1 MWITT
6 KAFESLTPIDV
17 FHKELGE
24 KQSEGSVY
32 TNVHTHFV
40 RDFIADK
47 TKTYEIR
54 ISADDY
60 CKLYVNGKFVCQGP
74 APAYPNVYKYNQA
87 DITPYIVNG
96 KNRIAVHVYYQGEIN
111 RVWNSGDN
119 RMGLW
124 AQVYEGGKLAFETDE
139 RWMYK
144 AAEEFSGETTGY
156 QTQYLENID
165 FAKKDLTWKTAGV
178 TDGFANAVCVKS
190 PDWCF
195 TKAPT
200 TPLQVYTVKP
210 AKITK
215 VGNTAYLLDFGTEI
229 TGQLCFKAQG
239 APGQKVI
246 IKHAEELNE
255 DGAIRYEMRCNCSFY
270 EECTLSGSID
280 EFEFFDYKAFR
291 YAQVECDSD
300 VFFADT
306 FTAVV
311 RHAPFTAHSS
321 IKTDIPH
328 LADIWEI
335 CKNGV
340 KYGAQEGFLDC
351 PTREKGQYLGDF
363 TVTGLSHLYLTGNA
377 EMYKK
382 TLFDFADSACICDGI
397 MAVAPGSFMQE
408 IADFSLQY
416 PLQVLNYY
424 NATEDT
430 QTVRALY
437 PVIDGILKYFA
448 RFERADGLL
457 ENVTEKWNLVDW
469 PKNLRD
475 DYAIDTVHNPESVPV
490 HNVINAFYVG
500 ANQCA
505 EKLAA
510 LLGIDRA
517 KKSEALTKAYINVFY
532 DEKTKLFFDDEAK
545 SHTALHANALP
556 LCFGIAPADA
566 VDTMKALILEKGLS
580 CGVQFSYFVLKALTK
595 IGAYDEALSLILNES
610 EHGWVNMLRE
620 GATTCFEAWGK
631 DQKWN
636 TSLCHP
642 WASAPIIV
650 LLEDVLGIPP
660 AEIFSGKGVYEK
672 DVKQGKITV
681 ELK

>member
-6 KAFESLTPIDV
+6 KEFENLKPINV

-24 KQSEGSVY
+24 KQTEESAY
-32 TNVHTHFV
+32 KNVHIQFIK
-40 RDFIADK
+40 DFIVQSGNK
-47 TKTYEIR
+47 YEIS
-54 ISADDY
+54 ITADDY
-60 CKLYVNGKFVCQGP
+60 YKLYVNGRFVCQGP
-74 APAYPNVYKYNQA
+74 APAYPAHYKYSKA
-87 DITPYIVNG
+87 DITPYIKDG
-96 KNRIAVHVYYQGEIN
+96 TNRIAVHVYYQGKIN

-124 AQVYEGGKLAFETDE
+124 AQVFEDSKLAFETDE
-139 RWMYK
+139 SWLYK
-144 AAEEFSGETTGY
+144 YAEEFSGETIGY
-156 QTQYLENID
+156 ETQYLENID
-165 FAKKDLTWKTAGV
+165 FAKKDLTWKTTGRL
-178 TDGFANAVCVKS
+178 GFTAAVRVPNPEWQLS
-190 PDWCF
+190 EN
-195 TKAPT
+195 PT
-200 TPLQVYTVKP
+200 TPLSVYNMKP
-210 AKITK
+210 AQITQI
-215 VGNTAYLLDFGTEI
+215 GAATYLLDFGTEI
-229 TGQLCFKAQG
+229 TGQLYFKAKG

-255 DGAIRYEMRCNCSFY
+255 DGTIRYEMRCNCKYY
-270 EECTLSGSID
+270 EECTLSGGED
-280 EFEFFDYKAFR
+280 ECEFFDYKAFR

-300 VFFADT
+300 VFVPYSFMAI
-306 FTAVV
+306 V
-311 RHAPFTAHSS
+311 RHAPFTAHAK

-328 LADIWEI
+328 LADIWGI

-351 PTREKGQYLGDF
+351 PSREKGQYLGDF

-416 PLQVLNYY
+416 PLQVLHYY
-424 NATEDT
+424 NATKDLD
-430 QTVRALY
+430 TVRALY
-437 PVIDGILKYFA
+437 PTVEGILAYFA
-448 RFERADGLL
+448 RHERTDGLL

-475 DYAIDTVHNPESVPV
+475 DYAIDTANNPECVPV
-490 HNVINAFYVG
+490 HNVINAFYIC

-510 LLGIDRA
+510 ILGIDTE
-517 KKSEALTKAYINVFY
+517 KKSAALTSAYINAFY
-532 DEKTKLFFDDEAK
+532 DAKTKLFYDDEAHT
-545 SHTALHANALP
+545 HTALHSIALP
-556 LCFGIAPADA
+556 LFVGIAPKESI
-566 VDTMKALILEKGLS
+566 DTLKALILEKGLN
-580 CGVQFSYFVLKALTK
+580 CGVQFSFFVLKALCK
-595 IGAYDEALSLILNES
+595 IGAWEDALALILNES

-631 DQKWN
+631 EQKWN

-642 WASAPIIV
+642 WASAPLIV
-650 LLEDVLGIPP
+650 LLEDILGIPP
-660 AEIFSGKGVYEK
+660 AEIFSGKGVHEK
-672 DVKQGKITV
+672 EVVQGKITV
-681 ELK
+681 ELQ

>member
-6 KAFESLTPIDV
+6 KDFEDLTPIDV
-17 FHKELGE
+17 FHKEYGE
-24 KQSEGSVY
+24 KQGEVSAY
-32 TNVHTHFV
+32 TNVHTHFI
-40 RDFIADK
+40 RDFIADG
-47 TKTYEIR
+47 TKAYEIK

-60 CKLYVNGKFVCQGP
+60 YKLYVNGKFVCQGP
-74 APAYPNVYKYNQA
+74 APAYVSAYKYNCA
-87 DITPYIVNG
+87 DITPYITSG

-124 AQVYEGGKLAFETDE
+124 AQVYESGKLAFETDE
-139 RWMYK
+139 RWQYK
-144 AAEEFSGETTGY
+144 TAEEFSGETTGY
-156 QTQYLENID
+156 KTQYLENID
-165 FAKKDLTWKTAGV
+165 FRKKDTTWKTAGV
-178 TDGFANAVCVKS
+178 TDGFTNAACVKY
-190 PDWCF
+190 PDWHLSEN
-195 TKAPT
+195 PT

-229 TGQLCFKAQG
+229 TGQIYFKAQG
-239 APGQKVI
+239 KPGQKVI
-246 IKHAEELNE
+246 LKHAEELNT
-255 DGAIRYEMRCNCSFY
+255 DGTPRYEMRCNCDYY
-270 EECTLSGSID
+270 EECTLSGGVD
-280 EFEFFDYKAFR
+280 KFEFYDYKAFR

-300 VFFADT
+300 VFVPFSFFAI
-306 FTAVV
+306 V
-311 RHAPFTAHSS
+311 RHAPFTAHCK
-321 IKTDIPH
+321 IKTDVPH
-328 LADIWEI
+328 LAGIWEI

-351 PTREKGQYLGDF
+351 PSREKGQYLGDF
-363 TVTGLSHLYLTGNA
+363 TVSGLSHLYLTGTQ
-377 EMYKK
+377 ELYKK
-382 TLFDFADSACICDGI
+382 TLLDFAETACICDGI

-424 NATEDT
+424 NATQDID
-430 QTVRALY
+430 TVRALY
-437 PVIDGILKYFA
+437 PTIEGILAYFA
-448 RFERADGLL
+448 RYERADGLL

-475 DYAIDTVHNPESVPV
+475 DYAIDTVPNPESVPA
-490 HNVINAFYVG
+490 HNVINAFYIC
-500 ANQCA
+500 ANQST
-505 EKLAA
+505 EKLAD
-510 LLGIDRA
+510 LLGKNIE
-517 KKSEALTKAYINVFY
+517 KKSEALAEAYRNVFY
-532 DEKTKLFFDDEAK
+532 DKKTKLFYDDAAK
-545 SHTALHANALP
+545 SHTALHSNALP

-566 VDTMKALILEKGLS
+566 IDTMKALILEKGLA

-595 IGAYDEALSLILNES
+595 IGACDDALALILNES

-620 GATTCFEAWGK
+620 GASTCFEAWGK

-650 LLEDVLGIPP
+650 LLEDVMHIAP

-672 DVKQGKITV
+672 KVKQGKITI